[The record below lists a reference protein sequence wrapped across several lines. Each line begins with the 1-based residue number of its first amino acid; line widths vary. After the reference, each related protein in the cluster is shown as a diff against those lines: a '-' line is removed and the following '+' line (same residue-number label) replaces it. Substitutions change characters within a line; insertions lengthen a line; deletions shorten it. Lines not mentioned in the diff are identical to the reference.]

1 MSVIS
6 ISLSVGILSI
16 TMIGIYFLVFW
27 RIERRREFD
36 LKREQLHLE
45 RIRFEEE
52 QNEKKKVR
60 EEKEEEREDRKW
72 REYEQRKHEEEDSIR
87 KSAGAGTGGFILL
100 DLPDAQ
106 KPLFH
111 DLLKGFE
118 EYAQLRGYSISFSVD
133 NTLPDKIAFK
143 FTVVDTGVT
152 VSTDKVKQDLQDYIN
167 KVKSGLPLD
176 DLPTII
182 PEPKHQLLLMV
193 MKNRINFLQHSYTTQ
208 KNVTELY
215 ENILKELSLK
225 GFGIQPAP
233 NFYIQGGGQMTPSNY
248 NAINSNQIAQ
258 GKSIR
263 MIDNQIDQSIR
274 IENSFNERKD
284 QIESISKLLDSLKI
298 AETNQEEKK
307 EEVIRNISNVKDE
320 LSEEEV
326 PEPLRI
332 KKWLEKAKNSL
343 RYLKIGKEVLEQAKE
358 LFSSFGIS
366 M

>member
-1 MSVIS
+1 MNFLS
-6 ISLSVGILSI
+6 IALSIGILMI
-16 TMIGIYFLVFW
+16 AMIGFYFLIFW
-27 RIERRREFD
+27 RIERRKEFD
-36 LKREQLHLE
+36 LKKEQLHLE
-45 RIRFEEE
+45 HIRFEQEKE
-52 QNEKKKVR
+52 EKKNVR
-60 EEKEEEREDRKW
+60 EEEREEREDRKW
-72 REYEQRKHEEEDSIR
+72 REDEQQRHEEEDRIR

-176 DLPTII
+176 DLPVII
-182 PEPKHQLLLMV
+182 SEHKHHLLLTV

-208 KNVTELY
+208 KNVTKLY
-215 ENILKELSLK
+215 ENILQELSLK
-225 GFGIQPAP
+225 GFGIQHSP

-258 GKSIR
+258 GKSIH
-263 MIDNQIDQSIR
+263 MIDNQIDQSIK
-274 IENSFNERKD
+274 IENSFNERKN
-284 QIESISKLLDSLKI
+284 QIESLSKLLDSLRI

-320 LSEEEV
+320 LSEEEA

-332 KKWLEKAKNSL
+332 RKWLEKAKNSL
-343 RYLKIGKEVLEQAKE
+343 SYLKIGKEVLEQARE